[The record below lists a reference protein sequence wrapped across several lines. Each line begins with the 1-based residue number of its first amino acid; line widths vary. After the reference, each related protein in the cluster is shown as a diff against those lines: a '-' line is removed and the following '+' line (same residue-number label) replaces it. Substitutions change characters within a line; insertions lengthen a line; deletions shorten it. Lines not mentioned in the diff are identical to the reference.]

1 MLEQWIERR
10 FEPPRASGYADGQVK
25 HQEGRGMRFRVWMAA
40 AVIATTSASAQQNDE
55 IPTTPQTFYV
65 DQEYAG
71 VEDGSTDRP
80 FSNIFNALV
89 MVLSNRGDTLIV
101 RPGEYDENFLI
112 PPGTTLRSELGPY
125 ETALV
130 SNSATPET
138 ILGMTADTL
147 LSGFRIGPSLGDGLV
162 VLDSGRAEI
171 RNCVFVG
178 TVRALAVQGGGRL
191 WCYNNTFHGNQVS
204 LQGEAN
210 ARLADIRNNIF
221 ADDGVGILL
230 DSGATLQSLYNNFDG
245 FGPPVFGGA
254 PGALDYSRDTA
265 FADAEAGLFHLRGT
279 SPVRDAGDP
288 AAPWNDRDG
297 TRNDLGADG
306 GPGGDI
312 DLLAPSIDVTA
323 TPQSG
328 PEPLSVNFNAAGTFD
343 AWGLGSLEWD
353 FDSSDGLTFS
363 DALGAGVVNAY
374 GARGSFIA
382 AVRATDDRGN
392 ASITYL
398 PASINAGGAPQLEIV
413 TDTRAGNAPFALE
426 LSLLSNAE
434 IQSFGWDFG
443 EDGIVEST
451 SDAVV
456 HTVPLGTPA
465 GLYGISAFATDA
477 QGRRAHARIDVT
489 VTETPV
495 LGEATLSPGSGAVL
509 RIDTPASPL
518 TGASL
523 VLPEDAVNVSGR
535 ATLGEYPR
543 SAFPFYPEGE
553 LLRVVEAGPQQV
565 TLGDWAGVTIPVPDY
580 DAEELR
586 RAHVFRFDRDANIWR
601 SAGIRG
607 VRVQNAET
615 APVVS
620 FQIAQG
626 GAFAIV
632 GEPIPTGPFGCH
644 QLPERKNQANPG
656 SLLVFGAA
664 ACAMAVGA
672 RRKR

>member
-1 MLEQWIERR
+1 
-10 FEPPRASGYADGQVK
+10 
-25 HQEGRGMRFRVWMAA
+25 MAA
-40 AVIATTSASAQQNDE
+40 AALAMTAASAQQDDE
-55 IPTTPQTFYV
+55 IPTTPQTFYI
-65 DQEYAG
+65 DQTHAG
-71 VEDGSTDRP
+71 VEVGTSDQP
-80 FSNIFNALV
+80 FRSIFNALLK
-89 MVLSNRGDTLIV
+89 VLPDRGDTLIV

-130 SNSATPET
+130 SNSPAPET

-147 LSGFRIGPSLGDGLV
+147 LSGFRVGPSLGDGLV
-162 VLDSGRAEI
+162 VLDSGRAEV

-191 WCYNNTFHGNQVS
+191 WSYNNTFHGNQVS

-210 ARLADIRNNIF
+210 ARLVDVRNNIF

-230 DSGATLQSLYNNFDG
+230 DAGATLQSAYNNFDG
-245 FGPPVFGGA
+245 FGPPVFGGV
-254 PGALDYSRDTA
+254 PGALDYSRDSA
-265 FADAEAGLFHLRGT
+265 FAGAEAGLFHLRGT

-312 DLLAPSIDVTA
+312 DVIAPSIALSV

-328 PEPLSVNFNAAGTFD
+328 PEPLRVSLDASASFD
-343 AWGLGSLEWD
+343 DWGLSSLVCD
-353 FDSSDGLTFS
+353 FDISDGADFS
-363 DALGAGVVNAY
+363 DAIGASVVHTY
-374 GARGSFIA
+374 GARGGYFA
-382 AVRATDDRGN
+382 AVKATDDRGN
-392 ASITYL
+392 VSVAYL
-398 PASINAGGAPQLEIV
+398 PAAIGVGGVPSLDIV
-413 TDTRAGNAPFALE
+413 ADVRAGDAPFAVGLSVLSGADLE
-426 LSLLSNAE
+426 TVA
-434 IQSFGWDFG
+434 WDFG
-443 EDGIVEST
+443 EDGLIDT
-451 SDAVV
+451 SADTVV
-456 HTVPLGTPA
+456 HTVPAGTPS

-477 QGRRAHARIDVT
+477 QGRRAHARIDLT

-495 LGEATLSPGSGAVL
+495 LGEAALAAGSGAVL
-509 RIDTPASPL
+509 RIDTPSSPL
-518 TGASL
+518 SGGSL
-523 VLPEDAVNVSGR
+523 VLPADAVNVSGR
-535 ATLGEYPR
+535 ATLGEYAR

-553 LLRVVEAGPQQV
+553 FLRVIEVGPQQV
-565 TLGDWAGVTIPVPDY
+565 TLGDWAGVTIPVPAF

-586 RAHVFRFDRDANIWR
+586 RAHVFRFDRAANIWR
-601 SAGIRG
+601 TTGIRG
-607 VRVQNAET
+607 VRVLNSET
-615 APVVS
+615 EPAVS

-644 QLPERKNQANPG
+644 QLPERKDQANPG
-656 SLLVFGAA
+656 SFIIFGAA
-664 ACAMAVGA
+664 ACVMALGA